1 MPYARPTLSEL
12 RQQAQQDVINGGIP
26 GVVALLRFSV
36 LNVLA
41 MVLAG
46 LAWLH
51 YGYID
56 WIALQAVPWTATGE
70 YLAAWG
76 ALKGVTRKAAGYAS
90 GTVSFTVTGTAVI
103 PAGTALVLTG
113 GVGATTTADSVT
125 TNGTTLASWTAT
137 TAGSAGNV
145 AAGSIA
151 TLSSPVAGVQTTGT
165 VVALTTSGADVETDD
180 ALRTR
185 VMDAYQ
191 QPGECGNE
199 DNYVTWAL
207 DVTGVTRAWCNP
219 LGYGAGTVVVYIMLD
234 DANEATGGFPNGTD
248 GSATGDTR
256 YKTATGDQLT
266 VANAIQS
273 ERPVTALVIVC
284 APIAQPVDFVITD
297 LGTGNT
303 TANQT
308 AITEA
313 LQDMFL
319 RLSAPGGTIN
329 PNDWEE
335 AIAAIGLDSF
345 EVQSPAGP
353 VTGANAGAMPVLG
366 TISFAA

>member
-56 WIALQAVPWTATGE
+56 WIALQSVPWTATGE

-90 GTVSFTVTGTAVI
+90 GTVSFTVTGTAII

-113 GVGATTTADSVT
+113 GVAATTTADSVT

-137 TAGSAGNV
+137 TAGAAGNV

-165 VVALTTSGADVETDD
+165 VVALTASGADVETDD

-191 QPGECGNE
+191 EPGECGNE
-199 DNYVTWAL
+199 ANYVAWAL
-207 DVTGVTRAWCNP
+207 AVTGVTRAWCNP
-219 LGYGAGTVVVYIMLD
+219 LGFGAGTVVLYVMLD
-234 DANEATGGFPNGTD
+234 DANAASGGFPVGTD
-248 GSATGDTR
+248 GSATGEKR
-256 YKTATGDQLT
+256 YTTATGDQLT
-266 VANAIQS
+266 VANALQS
-273 ERPVTALVIVC
+273 ERPVTALLIVC
-284 APIAQPVDFVITD
+284 SPIAQPVDFVITD

-303 TANQT
+303 AANQ
-308 AITEA
+308 ALIREA
-313 LQDMFL
+313 LQDMFV
-319 RLSAPGGTIN
+319 RLSAPAGTIN

-345 EVQSPAGP
+345 EVQSPVGP
-353 VTGANAGAMPVLG
+353 VTGANAGAMPTLG
-366 TISFAA
+366 NITYAS